1 MTQKVD
7 AGPRDIGVRK
17 KLWLLP
23 SSPTDASSG
32 KSDIRPYQQ
41 AIEQLRCI
49 KDHYTML
56 SKLECVG
63 EKLYLS
69 SFIFI
74 YVCSLYAKHC
84 LGSLLFSLVVV
95 VVSFW
100 LGWWGWREDVVVCT
114 LKKNVCVCR
123 PSCVYVFEC
132 VVVCVCVCVL
142 QFPSW

>member
-1 MTQKVD
+1 MTQKLD

-23 SSPTDASSG
+23 SSPTDVSSG
-32 KSDIRPYQQ
+32 KSGMRPYQQ

-63 EKLYLS
+63 EKFYL

-74 YVCSLYAKHC
+74 FVCGLYAIQFVC
-84 LGSLLFSLVVV
+84 CSIWLWWVVV
-95 VVSFW
+95 FC
-100 LGWWGWREDVVVCT
+100 GGGGGGGNEDSVI
-114 LKKNVCVCR
+114 
-123 PSCVYVFEC
+123 
-132 VVVCVCVCVL
+132 VVVCVL
-142 QFPSW
+142 

>member
-1 MTQKVD
+1 MTQKLD

-32 KSDIRPYQQ
+32 KSGIHPYQQ

-63 EKLYLS
+63 EKFYLCLI
-69 SFIFI
+69 FIF
-74 YVCSLYAKHC
+74 VCGLYAIQFVC
-84 LGSLLFSLVVV
+84 CSV
-95 VVSFW
+95 W
-100 LGWWGWREDVVVCT
+100 LWWWGCCFLVGGVGGRMKTV
-114 LKKNVCVCR
+114 
-123 PSCVYVFEC
+123 S
-132 VVVCVCVCVL
+132 
-142 QFPSW
+142 